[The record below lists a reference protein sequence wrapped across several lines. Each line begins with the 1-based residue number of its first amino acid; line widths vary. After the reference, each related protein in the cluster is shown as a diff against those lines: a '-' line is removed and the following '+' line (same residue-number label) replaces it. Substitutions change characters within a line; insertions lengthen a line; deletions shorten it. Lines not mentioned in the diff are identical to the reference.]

1 MRVIP
6 GTDGN
11 YFATKDGRIYSKKTN
26 RYLKFN
32 KINSGYY
39 TIMIRVKGRS
49 IRRLVH
55 RLVAATYLSNPKP
68 TVNHKNGIKTDNR
81 LCNLE
86 YMTYKQN
93 QKHCQDTGLRKMILT
108 NHVDKVIHLYKSGIS
123 AGKISEQFN
132 CSRPTVV
139 SLIEKHF
146 SKDFIIQ
153 KAAENRKLAGL
164 ARRGKRMP
172 HEIRAK
178 TSKGKVKV
186 FKDGK
191 EIGVFLTAGIA
202 AESLNAN
209 YNQILGH
216 LRGLY
221 KTFKGYTAE
230 YVR

>member
-1 MRVIP
+1 MRAIH
-6 GTDGN
+6 GTDNN

-39 TIMIRVKGRS
+39 TVMMRVKGRS
-49 IRRLVH
+49 IRKLVH

-81 LCNLE
+81 LKNLE

-93 QKHCQDTGLRKMILT
+93 QNHADKTGLRKFILS
-108 NHVDKVIHLYKSGIS
+108 NHKTEVIHLYKNGMPINRI
-123 AGKISEQFN
+123 ANKFN
-132 CSRPTVV
+132 CSSPTVFAV
-139 SLIEKHF
+139 VEKHF
-146 SKDFIIQ
+146 SKDFIAKQ
-153 KAAENRKLAGL
+153 FAKNRKAAGL
-164 ARRGKRMP
+164 ARRGRRMP
-172 HEIRAK
+172 YEIRAK

-209 YNQILGH
+209 YIQMLGH